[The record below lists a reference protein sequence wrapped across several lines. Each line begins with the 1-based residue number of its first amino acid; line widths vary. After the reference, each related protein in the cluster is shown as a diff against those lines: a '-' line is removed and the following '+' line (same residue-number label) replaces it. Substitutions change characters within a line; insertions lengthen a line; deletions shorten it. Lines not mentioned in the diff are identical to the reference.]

1 MSDDDKNNIWAK
13 VLAPEN
19 WALKTLQI
27 SLPTTR
33 FPELKILFPTL
44 FANLV
49 SRSNT
54 TDQEAESVN
63 KVFEGEPGKN
73 YY

>member
-1 MSDDDKNNIWAK
+1 MMTKTIFEQKFWLWKTELWK
-13 VLAPEN
+13 VY
-19 WALKTLQI
+19 KI

>member
-19 WALKTLQI
+19 WALKSLQN
-27 SLPTTR
+27 
-33 FPELKILFPTL
+33 FPPNDSFPRTKDTFS